1 MTANATDERLD
12 ISQLMFASR
21 AILAAA
27 VRALESVDSSV
38 SVPQM
43 RVLVLL
49 WTGEPLNLSAV
60 AEGLGV
66 NASNAS
72 RTCDRLVSAELVNR
86 GEGTIDRRHV
96 TLTLTPRGRRL
107 VERLMERREHELA
120 TIVARM
126 SEREQRRL
134 MTALEQFNLA
144 ATSDLWP
151 RERPQ
156 ASRDRRL
163 LEWGI

>member
-1 MTANATDERLD
+1 MPEPGD

-21 AILAAA
+21 AVTAAV
-27 VRALESVDSSV
+27 VRALASIDTTLT
-38 SVPQM
+38 VPQM

-72 RTCDRLVSAELVNR
+72 RTCDRLVSAGLVDR
-86 GEGTIDRRHV
+86 GAGTVDRRHV
-96 TLTLTPRGRRL
+96 ALTLTARGRDV
-107 VERLMERREHELA
+107 VERLMDRREQELA
-120 TIVARM
+120 AIVGRM
-126 SEREQRRL
+126 TEPDQHRL
-134 MTALEQFNLA
+134 MSALEPFNDA
-144 ATSDLWP
+144 ASSDLWP
-151 RERPQ
+151 SGDLRP
-156 ASRDRRL
+156 ARDPRL